1 MNQTIPTVQK
11 YMTASPYTID
21 AGQTMS
27 DAHALL
33 YQRRVRH
40 LPVLRGA
47 QLGGMLCERDFAL
60 IAALGSVDLDRI
72 KVEDAMSVSIYKV
85 SPETPL
91 ERVAHEMAAKRL
103 DSVVVV
109 RDGTVAGILT
119 TVDVCSALAE
129 SLNNARPALS
139 S

>member
-1 MNQTIPTVQK
+1 MTQTIATVQK

-21 AGQTMS
+21 AAQSMS
-27 DAHALL
+27 DAHSLL
-33 YQRRVRH
+33 YQQRVRH

-47 QLGGMLCERDFAL
+47 QLVGMLYERDFAL
-60 IAALGSVDLDRI
+60 IAALGSVDLARI
-72 KVEDAMSVSIYKV
+72 KVEDAMSVSVYKV

-91 ERVAHEMAAKRL
+91 ERVAHEMAEQRL

-109 RDGTVAGILT
+109 HNGTVAGILT

-129 SLNNARPALS
+129 SLKNELAQ
-139 S
+139 

>member
-1 MNQTIPTVQK
+1 MNQTIPTVQN

-21 AGQTMS
+21 AAQTMS
-27 DAHALL
+27 DAHSLL

-47 QLGGMLCERDFAL
+47 QLVGMLYERDFAL
-60 IAALGSVDLDRI
+60 IAAFGSLDLKDI
-72 KVEDAMSVSIYKV
+72 KVEDAMSVSVYKV

-103 DSVVVV
+103 DAVVVV
-109 RDGTVAGILT
+109 HNGTVAGILT
-119 TVDVCSALAE
+119 TVDVCAALAA
-129 SLNNARPALS
+129 SLNHALIH
-139 S
+139 